1 MTKKVL
7 VPIANGT
14 EEIEAV
20 GIIDTLRRA
29 GAEVT
34 VASVNDLMIKAS
46 RGVNLVADKLIE
58 DCASEEYDL
67 IALPGGLP
75 GADNLRDDRILTE
88 LLKAQADSGKF
99 YAAICASPVVIL
111 KHHGLLKTKNATA
124 YPSLAVQLDNM
135 KCISERVVV
144 DENCI
149 TSQGAGS
156 TLEFSIKLIELLFD
170 AEKAKQIADSML
182 IKFTQNP

>member
-1 MTKKVL
+1 MIKKVL
-7 VPIANGT
+7 VPIANGS

-34 VASVNDLMIKAS
+34 VASVDELKIKAS
-46 RGVNLVADKLIE
+46 RGVNITADKLIE
-58 DCASEEYDL
+58 DCVSEEYDL

-75 GADNLRDDRILTE
+75 GAEHLRDNRILTD
-88 LLKAQADSGKF
+88 LLMKQAESGKY

-111 KHHGLLKTKNATA
+111 MHHGLLKNKNATA
-124 YPSLAVQLDNM
+124 YPSLAVKLEE
-135 KCISERVVV
+135 KSHIRERVVV
-144 DENCI
+144 DGNCI

-156 TLEFSIKLIELLFD
+156 TLEFSIKLIEVLFN
-170 AEKAKQIADSML
+170 AEKAKEIADSML
-182 IKFTQNP
+182 VNID